1 MKMQR
6 VRGFVLVAATA
17 ATVSC
22 GSVVRDGNS
31 PVYLVIDELLASRG
45 NSTPGPFVGNL
56 VSDVLTLVTSPAPCS
71 AESPC
76 RTLFNDHGQVTMRI
90 SPKDI
95 GAAGGTPTA
104 PSLNNEVTITHY
116 RVSYRRS
123 DGRNTP
129 GVDVPYPFS
138 GGLTGTIPTGGNRT
152 LAFELVRH
160 IAKQE
165 PPLIEL
171 AVNTRIIQATAEIT
185 FYGRD
190 QVGNEISATG
200 FIVIEFG
207 NFGD

>member
-6 VRGFVLVAATA
+6 VRSFVLVAAIA
-17 ATVSC
+17 ASVSC
-22 GSVVRDGNS
+22 GSVVREGKS

-56 VSDVLTLVTSPAPCS
+56 VSDVLTLVTSPAPC
-71 AESPC
+71 APESPC
-76 RTLFNDHGQVTMRI
+76 PTIFNDHGQVTMRI

-95 GAAGGTPTA
+95 GAAGGSPTA

-129 GVDVPYPFS
+129 GVDVPHAFS
-138 GGLTGTIPTGGNRT
+138 GGVTGTIPTGGNRT
-152 LAFELVRH
+152 LSFELVRH

-165 PPLIEL
+165 PPLIDL
-171 AVNTRIIQATAEIT
+171 SVNARLIQVTAEVT

-200 FIVIEFG
+200 YIVIEFG
-207 NFGD
+207 DFGD